1 MKEVPLEDAEQL
13 THISRNPWL
22 YDNTLTSID
31 IIQWKLRNECHVCGM
46 GVKYH
51 RDDCAFSYNQLYFA
65 EMQNNLR
72 ETDETN

>member
-1 MKEVPLEDAEQL
+1 MKEVAWEDVAQL
-13 THISRNPWL
+13 THISHNPWL
-22 YDNTLTSID
+22 YDESLTSID
-31 IIQWKLRNECHVCGM
+31 IIQWKLREECHVCGM

-51 RDDCAFSYNQLYFA
+51 RDDCVFSYNQLYFA